1 MLVPYGRKKNTSPG
15 LVFAIFLLIEKHFLD
30 PLSTCVIL
38 MLRYTYG
45 YGCRVLQDKCVY
57 YFQEEVVQH
66 QQARRNEKNSGGGLR
81 IMKYCWP
88 PWLVD
93 KKILRFKSPK
103 TAKKT

>member
-1 MLVPYGRKKNTSPG
+1 MVTGAAFFRINASTISRRKLFSINRPVEMK
-15 LVFAIFLLIEKHFLD
+15 K
-30 PLSTCVIL
+30 IL
-38 MLRYTYG
+38 
-45 YGCRVLQDKCVY
+45 
-57 YFQEEVVQH
+57 
-66 QQARRNEKNSGGGLR
+66 GGGLR